1 MANFAY
7 ALLESRVR
15 VAATAAS
22 LNLDRGFMHE
32 PQRKNMSPRSPLVLD
47 LMEPLR
53 QMVDRAL
60 LRFAVGRTFRPG
72 DFTIMT
78 DGVCRLHPQLAR
90 VVVGEID
97 RALGPISSPASAP
110 RQVVS
115 ELLAALGE

>member
-15 VAATAAS
+15 IAGTAAG

-53 QMVDRAL
+53 QLVDRAL
-60 LRFAVGRTFRPG
+60 LRFAAGRTFRPV

-78 DGVCRLHPQLAR
+78 DGVCRLHP
-90 VVVGEID
+90 
-97 RALGPISSPASAP
+97 
-110 RQVVS
+110 
-115 ELLAALGE
+115 